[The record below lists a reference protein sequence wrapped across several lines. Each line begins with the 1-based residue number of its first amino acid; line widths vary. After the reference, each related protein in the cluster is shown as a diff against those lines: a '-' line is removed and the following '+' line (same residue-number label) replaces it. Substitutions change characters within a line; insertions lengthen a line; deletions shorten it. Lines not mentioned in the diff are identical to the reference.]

1 MQLEIL
7 KGITMKRLIIAS
19 ALVAALATPVLAGT
33 VDKAKDAITDADVF
47 MADVF
52 ENSTLNYIAS
62 LQWLVD
68 YGAWLDGLGGVP
80 SDMPNG
86 SDDR

>member
-1 MQLEIL
+1 M
-7 KGITMKRLIIAS
+7 RNLIIAF
-19 ALVAALATPVLAGT
+19 AFAALATPVLAGT

-86 SDDR
+86 SDSR